1 MDEAAGSSNGFS
13 SNQQAEG
20 NLNLKCLMQNQ
31 SRFFFSDANIQPDQE
46 NSNIQ
51 ADDQEDTIA
60 EQQDGESTAGSSSNS
75 NTRDQINNAVS
86 RLISIRN
93 SIQEMRE
100 QLDIIPDDSDSDD
113 GEDFQPIFRNFSI
126 LNTVRNYQIGRIRD
140 TLRSINERY
149 RGSINNA
156 DNENASVDF
165 EDEEML
171 NFSDS
176 NTTTEDSLHTTDV
189 ESMDDEPDVEDYDEN
204 LTGEHK
210 YLKEMERVPGC
221 GYLEP
226 DKYYKMKIIAL
237 KKMIY
242 PGEVVPMVASRV
254 LFDASGG
261 EDGVLFGI
269 ICNAINSVNQQD
281 WYGVTCQVFE
291 RNHRGSI
298 KARSLQRFVINIREN
313 PGYV

>member
-1 MDEAAGSSNGFS
+1 
-13 SNQQAEG
+13 
-20 NLNLKCLMQNQ
+20 
-31 SRFFFSDANIQPDQE
+31 
-46 NSNIQ
+46 
-51 ADDQEDTIA
+51 
-60 EQQDGESTAGSSSNS
+60 
-75 NTRDQINNAVS
+75 
-86 RLISIRN
+86 
-93 SIQEMRE
+93 MRE

-113 GEDFQPIFRNFSI
+113 DNEDFQPIFRNFSI

-140 TLRSINERY
+140 TLRSINDRY
-149 RGSINNA
+149 RESLNEESAGLENPAA
-156 DNENASVDF
+156 DI
-165 EDEEML
+165 EDEEIL

-176 NTTTEDSLHTTDV
+176 YATTEGSLPTSDVETV
-189 ESMDDEPDVEDYDEN
+189 ESMDDEPDVENYDEN

-210 YLKEMERVPGC
+210 YLEEMERVPGC

-226 DKYYKMKIIAL
+226 NKYYKMKIIAL

-254 LFDASGG
+254 LFDAGGG

-269 ICNAINSVNQQD
+269 ICNGINNVNQQE

-291 RNHRGSI
+291 RNDRGSI

-313 PGYV
+313 PG

>member
-1 MDEAAGSSNGFS
+1 MKNLFSGSTSNENPS
-13 SNQQAEG
+13 EEN
-20 NLNLKCLMQNQ
+20 
-31 SRFFFSDANIQPDQE
+31 RTDATPPQE
-46 NSNIQ
+46 N
-51 ADDQEDTIA
+51 E
-60 EQQDGESTAGSSSNS
+60 ESTAGSSNP

-100 QLDIIPDDSDSDD
+100 QLDIIPDDDSSDS
-113 GEDFQPIFRNFSI
+113 EDIEHFQPIFRNFNI
-126 LNTVRNYQIGRIRD
+126 LNTVRNYQIGRIRE
-140 TLRSINERY
+140 TLRNINERY
-149 RGSINNA
+149 RGNTSNEEAA
-156 DNENASVDF
+156 DNENAAASVDLD
-165 EDEEML
+165 DEEML

-176 NTTTEDSLHTTDV
+176 YTTTEGSLHSDVETV
-189 ESMDDEPDVEDYDEN
+189 ESMDDEPDVENYDEN

-210 YLKEMERVPGC
+210 YLEEMERVPGC

-237 KKMIY
+237 NKMIY

-269 ICNAINSVNQQD
+269 ICSAMNSVNQQD

-291 RNHRGSI
+291 RNDRGSI

-313 PGYV
+313 PL